1 MQKKIDLFTIAD
13 EPIQI
18 DNHSFTMSPKSDIL
32 QPQSEE
38 IIADPQPLEIEEK
51 KVFDNST
58 DNQPDKIKKII
69 FFYENGKFK
78 IFEP

>member
-1 MQKKIDLFTIAD
+1 MRKILKILFTIAD

-18 DNHSFTMSPKSDIL
+18 DNHSFTMSLNQDVL

-51 KVFDNST
+51 KKYLT
-58 DNQPDKIKKII
+58 TLLIINQIKSKR
-69 FFYENGKFK
+69 
-78 IFEP
+78 